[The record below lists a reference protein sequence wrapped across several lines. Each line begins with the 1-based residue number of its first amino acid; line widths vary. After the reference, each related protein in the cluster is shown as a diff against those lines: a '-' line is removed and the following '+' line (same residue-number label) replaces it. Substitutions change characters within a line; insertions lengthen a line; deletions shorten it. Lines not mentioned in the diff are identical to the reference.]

1 MGAGL
6 FLAWVPCI
14 DIIKG
19 VFSQWTYLPEV
30 AQAYGVS
37 ITPLP
42 SMVMMNLWLASGG
55 PVG

>member
-30 AQAYGVS
+30 AQAHNPLAINGDDESVAS
-37 ITPLP
+37 I
-42 SMVMMNLWLASGG
+42 
-55 PVG
+55 